1 MNYWKNFKLKRY
13 RILIFIFLFIG
24 ITLWLEF
31 NIFDFPFL
39 SLSQKNILL
48 FLLFQLNLISIL
60 VLLYFIFRYLF
71 KIFWEI
77 KVKKI
82 SKSIKVKLF
91 SIYFISIIFP
101 SLILILGSF
110 FFFKKT
116 LDYWIKEFFEE
127 KVISQFMKAE
137 DYYKEA
143 ERYLLQKGQ
152 EIINEYISE
161 AEELKSKDL
170 REKFRYFSDLD
181 SIEIYNFSGQLYKKT
196 YSSEIPG
203 KLGIPPSILEKLKI
217 EKIPVTQFSIIKSKL
232 LLRVFITCKDKYGNE
247 WILATGK
254 VLNLQ
259 KFAESETFPEEK
271 YFKTFKK
278 FLLMAG
284 ISVLL
289 LIVFVGIWVG
299 SKIGRNLTEPLQNL
313 ILATQKISQKDYQIE
328 EIPLTSFSE
337 DELGILV
344 NSFKEMVKK
353 VREYEE
359 EMIRYNEY
367 LISILNHLP
376 VGILIL
382 DPNFQIKF
390 LNENLKKFLES
401 YEFNNIEELL
411 NYLDLFNLLHTVD
424 LESPFY
430 KIFEFTIGTKE
441 IFLGLTLL
449 KLNLF
454 REENFMVILENLEE
468 KENLKRLSIWKEV
481 AVKIAHEI
489 KNPLTPI
496 KLSIERLRKR
506 LGKNLEDSAKEVLFK
521 TTEIIEKYVEDLR
534 KLATDFYYFSKKPNL
549 NLEKGSLLENLIEVV
564 NLYELAYPEVK
575 FTIQA
580 DDDGECLFDKFHF
593 KRVWIN
599 LIDNSIKAMQE
610 KGEIKI
616 FLSRENEEVVIK
628 IIDTGEGIP
637 EGIKTNI
644 AEGDFMKLKEFG
656 MGLIIAYSVVK
667 LHKGIFQVERN
678 NPSGTAIFIKIPC
691 VPELKN
697 I

>member
-1 MNYWKNFKLKRY
+1 MNYWKNFKIKFKKF
-13 RILIFIFLFIG
+13 RILIFILLFIG

-137 DYYKEA
+137 DYYKET
-143 ERYLLQKGQ
+143 ERYLFQKGQ
-152 EIINEYISE
+152 EIINEYVSS

-196 YSSEIPG
+196 YSSEIPE
-203 KLGIPPSILEKLKI
+203 KLGIPPSILEKLKT
-217 EKIPVTQFSIIKSKL
+217 EKIPITQFSIIRSKP
-232 LLRVFITCKDKYGNE
+232 LLRVFIACKDKYGNE

-259 KFAESETFPEEK
+259 KFAESSAFPEKK

-278 FLLMAG
+278 FFLMTG

-289 LIVFVGIWVG
+289 LIIFVGIWVG

-328 EIPLTSFSE
+328 EIPLSSFSE

-353 VREYEE
+353 VKEYEE
-359 EMIRYNEY
+359 ELKRYNEY
-367 LISILNHLP
+367 LISILNQLP

-382 DPNFQIKF
+382 DSNFKIKF
-390 LNENLKKFLES
+390 LNENLKKFLEI
-401 YEFNNIEELL
+401 YEIKNIEELL

-430 KIFEFTIGTKE
+430 KIFEFTLGTKE

-481 AVKIAHEI
+481 AIKIAHEI

-496 KLSIERLRKR
+496 KLSIERLRKK
-506 LGKNLEDSAKEVLFK
+506 LGEKLEDSAKEVLFK
-521 TTEIIEKYVEDLR
+521 TTEIMEKYVEELR
-534 KLATDFYYFSKKPNL
+534 RLATDFYYFSKKPNL
-549 NLEKGSLLENLIEVV
+549 NLEKGSLLENIIEVV
-564 NLYELAYPEVK
+564 NLYEIAYPEVK
-575 FTIQA
+575 FNIQA
-580 DDDGECLFDKFHF
+580 DDDGECIFDKFHF

-616 FLSRENEEVVIK
+616 FLSRENGEVIVK
-628 IIDTGEGIP
+628 MVDTGEGIP
-637 EGIKTNI
+637 EEIKANI
-644 AEGDFMKLKEFG
+644 AEGDLIKLKEFG

-678 NPSGTAIFIKIPC
+678 NPSGTIIVIKIPC
-691 VPELKN
+691 ISE
-697 I
+697 